1 MPDTKISNLTAY
13 TTPISTDVLA
23 IVDTTNGI
31 TKKITYGDL
40 NSEVGTNLL
49 ENSNFINNSTSGYG
63 SATPD
68 GWTSSSSNGV
78 QGGFPSMTKA
88 ELISLL
94 GINDGDIEGLWN
106 LNEASGNATDLSSNG
121 YTLNDNNTVTS
132 SDDGLMGKARSFVK
146 ANSEYLSIAATSCT
160 NLEIAAN
167 QTWFCWQRPDATP
180 INGVRIMGKSDA
192 TPTNFS
198 NVSQN
203 ASSYNFNLSGFSSMG
218 SDVVPQQGKWHFIVC
233 VLDTTNSKMKIWVN
247 GVKKE
252 STLTGSKVATGGDFT
267 IGRLGSS
274 TGDYYGTQSIQNAG
288 VLSVALT
295 DTQVM
300 SLWAETSYCK
310 QKIRRATTNAS
321 LTATL
326 KQDKVMRLRGKTVTM
341 SAKMWQEVASTG
353 TLTVNDGTADT
364 SATTATTGSWVDVS
378 VTSTISATAT
388 SITLG
393 LNNAVSDGNVWFKE
407 VMLNVG
413 STALPWTPAPEDW
426 ARFPRLLRM
435 DIPAVVNGYS
445 FEEGRWYNWTPS
457 YSAAGSMTFTSV
469 STTKAIYS
477 VGGKSVMWVIY
488 ANGTTGGT
496 ASAAINFTLPAIF
509 KNQGY
514 SENQFYGSV
523 DDGGAAA
530 GICFSTASVNTAN
543 VLKYNSANF
552 ALAAGKY
559 LRLGGTYE
567 ID

>member
-1 MPDTKISNLTAY
+1 
-13 TTPISTDVLA
+13 
-23 IVDTTNGI
+23 
-31 TKKITYGDL
+31 
-40 NSEVGTNLL
+40 
-49 ENSNFINNSTSGYG
+49 
-63 SATPD
+63 
-68 GWTSSSSNGV
+68 
-78 QGGFPSMTKA
+78 MTKA

-121 YTLNDNNTVTS
+121 YTLTDTNTVLS
-132 SDDGLMGKARSFVK
+132 SDDGLMGKARDFE
-146 ANSEYLSIAATSCT
+146 ATNSEELVITTAPNLALTGSRTFFAWVKMESLSSNC
-160 NLEIAAN
+160 
-167 QTWFCWQRPDATP
+167 
-180 INGVRIMGKSDA
+180 IMGKSNTAASNLVRLEVESNGKPYFQIVGLTGSASVNSVVAIQAGMWNFVCGVYDSTA
-192 TPTNFS
+192 TKLK
-198 NVSQN
+198 V
-203 ASSYNFNLSGFSSMG
+203 
-218 SDVVPQQGKWHFIVC
+218 
-233 VLDTTNSKMKIWVN
+233 WVN
-247 GVKKE
+247 GIKTEVTASGS
-252 STLTGSKVATGGDFT
+252 STDPGGDFS
-267 IGRLGSS
+267 IGRVGDW
-274 TGDYYGTQSIQNAG
+274 TGAGNYFDGLIQNAG